1 MIFRAY
7 WLFTSYLSEKVELL
21 IQRRSITLY
30 LVEKVPVDP
39 TIQVD
44 AGLKRDATLLI
55 KTLDG
60 EKIRIERISLF

>member
-1 MIFRAY
+1 M
-7 WLFTSYLSEKVELL
+7 FTSYLSEKVELL

>member
-1 MIFRAY
+1 M
-7 WLFTSYLSEKVELL
+7 
-21 IQRRSITLY
+21 LY
-30 LVEKVPVDP
+30 IVQQVPVDP
-39 TIQVD
+39 TIQED